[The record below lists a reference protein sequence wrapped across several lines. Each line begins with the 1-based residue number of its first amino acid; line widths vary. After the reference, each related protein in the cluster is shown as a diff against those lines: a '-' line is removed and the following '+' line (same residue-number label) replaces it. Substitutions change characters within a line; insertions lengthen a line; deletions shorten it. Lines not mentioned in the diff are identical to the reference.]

1 MTTPFTP
8 LTEEE
13 LQELDEFL
21 LYEVKGDESMTSD
34 ILDGYLHAIVI
45 GPTSLMPKQWMPGI
59 WGEVDNLM
67 PPVKSLEQLNRI
79 LSLVMR
85 HYNSIIA
92 SVEQEPREIYPI
104 WCSCEY
110 RGKEYDDAEGWAYG
124 FTQGMKLCW
133 NDWKP
138 LLDSAQGQ
146 AWYRPIGLLGEDD
159 YSADQDQLTKTPI
172 MRSKLALQIPQAV
185 VAMYEHW
192 LPYRRAVYE
201 RHVAKTLQTKVGRNE
216 DCPCGSGKK
225 YKKCCGAASV
235 LH

>member
-1 MTTPFTP
+1 
-8 LTEEE
+8 
-13 LQELDEFL
+13 
-21 LYEVKGDESMTSD
+21 MTSD
-34 ILDGYLHAIVI
+34 ILDGYLHAIAI
-45 GPTSLMPKQWMPGI
+45 GPTSLAPKQWMPSI

-67 PPVKSLEQLNRI
+67 PPVKSVEQLNRI

-85 HYNSIIA
+85 HFNSIIA
-92 SVEQEPREIYPI
+92 SVEQEPREICPI

-138 LLDSAQGQ
+138 LLDSPQGQ

-185 VAMYEHW
+185 MAMYEHW

>member
-1 MTTPFTP
+1 
-8 LTEEE
+8 
-13 LQELDEFL
+13 
-21 LYEVKGDESMTSD
+21 
-34 ILDGYLHAIVI
+34 
-45 GPTSLMPKQWMPGI
+45 
-59 WGEVDNLM
+59 
-67 PPVKSLEQLNRI
+67 
-79 LSLVMR
+79 
-85 HYNSIIA
+85 
-92 SVEQEPREIYPI
+92 
-104 WCSCEY
+104 
-110 RGKEYDDAEGWAYG
+110 
-124 FTQGMKLCW
+124 MKLCW

-138 LLDSAQGQ
+138 LLDSPQGQ

-185 VAMYEHW
+185 MAMYEHW

>member
-21 LYEVKGDESMTSD
+21 LYEVKSDESMTSD

-45 GPTSLMPKQWMPGI
+45 GPASLMPKQWMPGI

-67 PPVKSLEQLNRI
+67 PPVKSIEQLNRI

-85 HYNSIIA
+85 HFNSIIT

-201 RHVAKTLQTKVGRNE
+201 RHVARSLQTKVGRNE

-225 YKKCCGAASV
+225 YKKCCGAASI

>member
-1 MTTPFTP
+1 
-8 LTEEE
+8 
-13 LQELDEFL
+13 
-21 LYEVKGDESMTSD
+21 
-34 ILDGYLHAIVI
+34 
-45 GPTSLMPKQWMPGI
+45 MPSI

-67 PPVKSLEQLNRI
+67 PPVKSVEQLNRI

-85 HYNSIIA
+85 HFNSIIA
-92 SVEQEPREIYPI
+92 SVEQEPREICPI

-138 LLDSAQGQ
+138 LLDSPQGQ

-185 VAMYEHW
+185 MAMYEHW